1 MKITLFTVLFGAIF
15 FAVAIYNNQKNKKRL
30 LNQLSRLYGEKPEG
44 DNDKFDMEFLKKYY
58 NVRSENEE
66 YSDRIDEITW
76 NDLDMDSVFK
86 RINYT
91 DTTLGEAYLYY
102 KLRNEK
108 YDKDDWQEIEK
119 LIKIF
124 MDNEELRN
132 NVKFKMMKVGKF
144 NNSKIINFIYNPSF
158 IAIKGYFKYPLLA
171 VCLLASIVLSFV
183 NVKIGMPL
191 TILFLVSNALLYN
204 CEKLSLANNYD
215 VMTYLIKNLDMYA
228 RLSDIKDS
236 SFNEYRIR
244 IKDTLKNVKEINKI
258 RMYSYAFSKGGNNL
272 VNDLDF
278 LADYLKMF
286 TMTDVITYQRIS
298 KILEKNKQYLYDI
311 YDFIAKIDFALCI
324 AYYRASVD
332 QYVLPEFT
340 DDSKI
345 EIDDIY
351 HPLIDDPV
359 KNSIVIDKNIIFTGS
374 NASGKSTFIK
384 AIALNCILAQSINTA
399 LCSKYKCRFS
409 KVMTSMAI
417 KDNILSG
424 ESYFVAEL
432 KSLKRLIDSLNG
444 PVPVLAFIDEILKG
458 TNTIERI
465 AASASILKYSAGCND
480 RVFVATHDIELT
492 EIADERYDNY
502 HFSETVSDEGVT
514 FDYKLKNGPAKTRNA
529 LKLLKTMN
537 FDKKITDEADK
548 LFKYFMEN
556 GKWTN

>member
-1 MKITLFTVLFGAIF
+1 MKITLLAVLFGVIF

-30 LNQLSRLYGEKPEG
+30 LNQLSRQFGEKPEG

-66 YSDRIDEITW
+66 SRDCIDEITW

-91 DTTLGEAYLYY
+91 ETTLGEAYLYY

-108 YDKDDWQEIEK
+108 YDKDDWEKIEK

-124 MDNEELRN
+124 MENEELRN

-144 NNSKIINFIYNPSF
+144 NNSRLINFIYNPSF

-204 CEKLSLANNYD
+204 CEKLSLENNYD

-311 YDFIAKIDFALCI
+311 YDFIAKIDF
-324 AYYRASVD
+324 
-332 QYVLPEFT
+332 
-340 DDSKI
+340 
-345 EIDDIY
+345 
-351 HPLIDDPV
+351 
-359 KNSIVIDKNIIFTGS
+359 
-374 NASGKSTFIK
+374 
-384 AIALNCILAQSINTA
+384 
-399 LCSKYKCRFS
+399 
-409 KVMTSMAI
+409 
-417 KDNILSG
+417 
-424 ESYFVAEL
+424 
-432 KSLKRLIDSLNG
+432 
-444 PVPVLAFIDEILKG
+444 
-458 TNTIERI
+458 
-465 AASASILKYSAGCND
+465 
-480 RVFVATHDIELT
+480 
-492 EIADERYDNY
+492 
-502 HFSETVSDEGVT
+502 
-514 FDYKLKNGPAKTRNA
+514 
-529 LKLLKTMN
+529 
-537 FDKKITDEADK
+537 
-548 LFKYFMEN
+548 
-556 GKWTN
+556 